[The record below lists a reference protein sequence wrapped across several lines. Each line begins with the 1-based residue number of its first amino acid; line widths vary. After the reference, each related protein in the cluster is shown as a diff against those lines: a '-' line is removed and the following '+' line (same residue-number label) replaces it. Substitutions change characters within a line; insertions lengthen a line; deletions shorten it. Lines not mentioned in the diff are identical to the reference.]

1 MELFIEREVIK
12 FILGV
17 PEDFVENVEKMI
29 SSFYTGAV
37 VDLIPMPKLMEAGK
51 FIAGGEF
58 LLKKHSVYPIKT
70 YESLEAD
77 PMDSL
82 L

>member
-17 PEDFVENVEKMI
+17 PEDFIENVEKMI
-29 SSFYTGAV
+29 SSFYTGAM

-58 LLKKHSVYPIKT
+58 LLKKNNVYPIKT